1 MNNNK
6 ILLIEDDIIL
16 LNNVKEILQEEGFEV
31 KTEMDGL
38 SGITAVY
45 SFKPHLILCD
55 ISIPHKNGYEV
66 LQEVAS
72 YIQKKSI
79 PFIFLTAK
87 VEREDIRKGML
98 LGADDY
104 IFKPF
109 DIDDLL
115 TSIKLR
121 LNRAEIKTEG
131 DLTEKKR
138 KYEIDDKVM
147 FRTGIKAELTPI
159 KEIKFIRA
167 ESPYVHIKFANG
179 KSTLQRETLEE
190 WEEKLPDKIFVR
202 IHRST
207 IINTDYINKIEKL
220 GKTSYLIKLKD
231 ENEPFVISKRF
242 LPKFRDKFS

>member
-1 MNNNK
+1 MNRKK
-6 ILLIEDDIIL
+6 ILFIEDDPIL
-16 LNNVKEILQEEGFEV
+16 LNNVKEILHEEGFEV

-38 SGITAVY
+38 SGVASVY
-45 SFKPHLILCD
+45 SFKPDLILCD

-66 LQEVAS
+66 LQEVS
-72 YIQKKSI
+72 SEIRSKSI

-87 VEREDIRKGML
+87 VEKEDIRKGML

-109 DIDDLL
+109 DIEDLL
-115 TSIKLR
+115 SSIKLR
-121 LNRAEIKTEG
+121 LELAETKFDVDDTH
-131 DLTEKKR
+131 KR
-138 KYEIDDKVM
+138 KKYEVDDKLM
-147 FRTGIKAELTPI
+147 FRTGIKAELIPI
-159 KEIKFIRA
+159 KEIKYIRA
-167 ESPYVHIKFANG
+167 ESPYVYIKFVSG

-207 IINTDYINKIEKL
+207 IINTDYINKIEKI

>member
-1 MNNNK
+1 MNNKK

-38 SGITAVY
+38 SGIAAVY

-87 VEREDIRKGML
+87 VEKEDIRKGML

-121 LNRAEIKTEG
+121 LHRAEIKTED

-167 ESPYVHIKFANG
+167 ESPYVYIKFANG